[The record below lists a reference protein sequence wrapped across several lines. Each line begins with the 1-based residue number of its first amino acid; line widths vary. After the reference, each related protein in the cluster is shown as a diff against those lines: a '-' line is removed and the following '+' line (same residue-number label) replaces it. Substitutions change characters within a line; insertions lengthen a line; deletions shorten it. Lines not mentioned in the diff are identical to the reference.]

1 MLRKTRSK
9 NLRIVF
15 LLYMHLFVLFLF
27 ALRLLSIQVFQNDK
41 YKTLAKQQHTDLQDI
56 PAKRGDILSSDGFPL
71 ATTRMAYLMYAE
83 PKKLL
88 NTDETIEKLI
98 QILKSSDSTIDT
110 DKLEDD
116 LHKLLT
122 LDLYWVLVRH
132 NVSLQVK
139 EKIESAGL
147 KGIGFEEEPVR
158 YYPEGSLA
166 SHVLGFVGGGE
177 DSGLKGY
184 FGIEGFFDGDLRG
197 KSGRVIEEK
206 GALGNPI
213 LVGGYKKVDTI
224 NGRDFVLTLNRAV
237 QYIVEKRLKE
247 GVIKYGAVSGSV
259 IVMNPETGEII
270 AMANYPTY
278 DPKDFTKEVNI
289 EDKETFAKIERKN
302 LAIADTYEPGS
313 VIKSLTISSAVDL
326 NIVNPQTTFSD
337 DGPVSYSGHVI
348 NNWDGKHYGIQTII
362 QLLQKSNNIGAA
374 WVGHLVGSERIHKY
388 FSNFGLGFSTGIEL
402 EGEDAGILRDS
413 AEWTDIDL
421 ANAAF
426 GQGLLTT
433 SIQILNA
440 FNAVVNGGNLMKP
453 KIVSKIIDNGKEIIV
468 KPKVVRRI
476 ISEKT
481 SETMIFLLTKAV
493 EGGESKYFNIKNYQI
508 AGKTGTA
515 QIFVD
520 GKYDSQKTNA
530 TFIGYVPVSKKF
542 SMIVRLDQPTSSV
555 FAAET
560 AVPLWMDIAKDLL
573 VFYSVTPDKF

>member
-1 MLRKTRSK
+1 
-9 NLRIVF
+9 
-15 LLYMHLFVLFLF
+15 MHLFVLFLF

-88 NTDETIEKLI
+88 NTGVTIEKLI

-116 LHKLLT
+116 LSKLLT

-247 GVIKYGAVSGSV
+247 GVVKYGAVSGSV
-259 IVMNPETGEII
+259 IVMSPETGELI
-270 AMANYPTY
+270 AMANYPAY

-289 EDKETFAKIERKN
+289 VDKETSAKIERKN

-337 DGPVSYSGHVI
+337 DGPVSYSGHLI

-374 WVGHLVGSERIHKY
+374 WVGHLVGSEKIHKY
-388 FSNFGLGFSTGIEL
+388 FSNFGLGLSTGIEL

-413 AEWTDIDL
+413 AEWTNIDL

-468 KPKVVRRI
+468 KPKVIRRV

>member
-1 MLRKTRSK
+1 
-9 NLRIVF
+9 
-15 LLYMHLFVLFLF
+15 MHLFVLFLF

-88 NTDETIEKLI
+88 NTGVTIEKLI

-116 LHKLLT
+116 LSKLLT

-247 GVIKYGAVSGSV
+247 GVVKYGAVSGSV
-259 IVMNPETGEII
+259 IVMSPETGELI
-270 AMANYPTY
+270 AMANYPAY

-289 EDKETFAKIERKN
+289 VDKETSAKIERKN

-337 DGPVSYSGHVI
+337 DGPVSYSGHLI

-374 WVGHLVGSERIHKY
+374 WVGHLVGSEKIHKY
-388 FSNFGLGFSTGIEL
+388 FSNFGLGLSTGIEL

-413 AEWTDIDL
+413 AEWTNIDL

-426 GQGLLTT
+426 GQGLLATP
-433 SIQILNA
+433 IQILNA

-468 KPKVVRRI
+468 KPKVIRRV

-530 TFIGYVPVSKKF
+530 TFIGYMPVSKKF

>member
-1 MLRKTRSK
+1 
-9 NLRIVF
+9 
-15 LLYMHLFVLFLF
+15 MHLFVLFLF

-388 FSNFGLGFSTGIEL
+388 FSNFGLGSSTGIEL

>member
-1 MLRKTRSK
+1 
-9 NLRIVF
+9 
-15 LLYMHLFVLFLF
+15 MHLFVLFLF

>member
-1 MLRKTRSK
+1 
-9 NLRIVF
+9 
-15 LLYMHLFVLFLF
+15 MHLFVLFLF

-247 GVIKYGAVSGSV
+247 GVVKYGAVSGSV
-259 IVMNPETGEII
+259 IVMSPETGELI